1 MSDKPK
7 GRVGILISGR
17 GSNMEAIADACK
29 REDFP
34 AEVGIVVSNEPDA
47 SGLQKARVRRI
58 ESQVIDHRAS
68 RSREEHDKRIHAIM
82 SARKVDLICLA
93 GYKRILSPWFVR
105 EWRGRVMN
113 VHPSLL
119 PAFPGLDA
127 QEKAFDYGVRLSG
140 CTIHFV
146 DERVDHGPIILQC
159 SVPLLD
165 EDTVETFSE
174 RILEQ
179 EHRAYT
185 EAVKLFFEGRLRVV
199 GRRVFVSVD
208 GASGQ

>member
-119 PAFPGLDA
+119 PAFPGLEA
-127 QEKAFDYGVRLSG
+127 QEKAFDYGIRLSG

-146 DERVDHGPIILQC
+146 DERVDHGPIILQVG
-159 SVPLLD
+159 VPLLD

-199 GRRVFVSVD
+199 GRRVFVSAD